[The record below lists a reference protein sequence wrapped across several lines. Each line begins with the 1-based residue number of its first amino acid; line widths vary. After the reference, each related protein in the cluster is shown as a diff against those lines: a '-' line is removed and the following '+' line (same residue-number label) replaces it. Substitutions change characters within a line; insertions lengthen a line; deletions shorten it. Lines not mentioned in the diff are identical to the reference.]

1 MEINSSVL
9 KWNLNHFTQYTLFP
23 TLPQKRCGKW
33 WKQATEIKTYFSG
46 LTMNN
51 KTHLFYMYCCHKSS
65 RKFFLKS
72 FNAHNNRIKEIK
84 AKKEKE
90 SLRVMRH
97 YLWSARCNTLS
108 VNFTQKWQEINCNT
122 LLRQDW
128 FYVLISI

>member
-1 MEINSSVL
+1 MKSKPL
-9 KWNLNHFTQYTLFP
+9 YTIHPFP
-23 TLPQKRCGKW
+23 HPPPEEV
-33 WKQATEIKTYFSG
+33 WKHGGEMYFPG
-46 LTMNN
+46 LTANN
-51 KTHLFYMYCCHKSS
+51 KTHLFYMYCCYKSS
-65 RKFFLKS
+65 RKFFLQW

-122 LLRQDW
+122 LLRQD
-128 FYVLISI
+128 

>member
-1 MEINSSVL
+1 ME
-9 KWNLNHFTQYTLFP
+9 T
-23 TLPQKRCGKW
+23 W
-33 WKQATEIKTYFSG
+33 WQQATEMKIYFPG
-46 LTMNN
+46 LTTSN
-51 KTHLFYMYCCHKSS
+51 KTHLFYMYCCHKSN
-65 RKFFLKS
+65 RKFCLKW

-122 LLRQDW
+122 LLRQD
-128 FYVLISI
+128 

>member
-1 MEINSSVL
+1 MQSKPLYIIHPLSRPPPEEV
-9 KWNLNHFTQYTLFP
+9 
-23 TLPQKRCGKW
+23 
-33 WKQATEIKTYFSG
+33 WKQATEIKIYFPG
-46 LTMNN
+46 LTTNN

-65 RKFFLKS
+65 RKFFLKW

-122 LLRQDW
+122 LLRQD
-128 FYVLISI
+128 